1 LEEEINIVISVIEAE
16 NQIKEQLK
24 YITNDH
30 EKAAMPDINRDSLRV
45 CVKNEE
51 LFYRAL
57 NK

>member
-1 LEEEINIVISVIEAE
+1 MDDLVRAA

-24 YITNDH
+24 YIANDK
-30 EKAAMPDINRDSLRV
+30 ERAQVPAINKDPLRRDV
-45 CVKNEE
+45 MNEQ

>member
-1 LEEEINIVISVIEAE
+1 MISVIEAE

-24 YITNDH
+24 YITNDR
-30 EKAAMPDINRDSLRV
+30 EKAEMPAINRNPLTQ